1 MAVKG
6 TRVRSKLHRK
16 PLIWTRRHETNSSSL
31 QIFAKNIFPSP
42 PPSSSPPYDPKAM
55 KWQEKTVTIEHHT
68 PQDGPPTLSRR
79 EKNAGHHSSKE
90 YSPVLPVGSAV
101 LPRVQEPAGPP
112 AHAHVT
118 CMRGTSSTPA
128 SKSITRHNALLPFP
142 KTSIHKEKVYF

>member
-1 MAVKG
+1 MKQ
-6 TRVRSKLHRK
+6 TLPPSR
-16 PLIWTRRHETNSSSL
+16 SL
-31 QIFAKNIFPSP
+31 QKIFFLRCPLLLP
-42 PPSSSPPYDPKAM
+42 PFDPKAM